1 MQTHHLDEL
10 KSNEYLLRNFSQMS
24 HDEMA
29 SSLNTLHIQLKASEA
44 AADGHAND
52 KSRGLGLQT
61 SKEKEEQ

>member
-1 MQTHHLDEL
+1 
-10 KSNEYLLRNFSQMS
+10 MS

-52 KSRGLGLQT
+52 KFRGLGLQT